1 MASNRTLG
9 DLLSSART
17 LLNDTVNTNPAYR
30 YSNAQLLE
38 ALNDAF
44 LEARA
49 KRPDLFLGTL
59 GLRETLPLYTT
70 DDLDEEWPLSDTVFP
85 TFLNYVVGRTS
96 LRDDT
101 SANDSR
107 AVVLMNRFVNQL
119 LGVNS

>member
-1 MASNRTLG
+1 MASNRTIG
-9 DLLSSART
+9 GLLSEART
-17 LLNDTVNTNPAYR
+17 LLNDKVGTNPAYR
-30 YSNAQLLE
+30 NSTDELLE
-38 ALNDAF
+38 ALNGAF
-44 LEARA
+44 AEARA

-59 GLRETLPLYTT
+59 GLRTTLPLYTS
-70 DDLDEEWPLSDTVFP
+70 DDLDEEWPLPDTVFP

>member
-1 MASNRTLG
+1 MASNRTIG
-9 DLLSSART
+9 GLLSEART
-17 LLNDTVNTNPAYR
+17 LLNDKVGTNPAYR
-30 YSNAQLLE
+30 NSTDELLE
-38 ALNDAF
+38 ALNGAF
-44 LEARA
+44 AEARA

-59 GLRETLPLYTT
+59 GLRTTLPLYTS
-70 DDLDEEWPLSDTVFP
+70 DDLDEEWPLPDTVYP

-107 AVVLMNRFVNQL
+107 AVVMMNRFVNQL